1 MLQEEPKVVH
11 KQNLLRGIGF
21 AGAVVLVLNSI
32 IGAGIFALP
41 ATVTA
46 RAGALSPWLFLVVGL
61 LVITI
66 VLTFAELA
74 SYFKES
80 GGPVLFT
87 TTAFGPL
94 VGFSTGWI
102 LFISRMT
109 AFAANTTVM
118 AIYLGAVWPWFQTG
132 IGRALLIT
140 FICSTLT
147 WVNFIG
153 LKEGLRTM
161 AVITVFKIV
170 PILLLIVL
178 GLQHVSGDTLFPAT
192 MPTIDDL
199 GGTTLLLIYAFVGFE
214 SATIMSG
221 ETKNPKETLPR
232 ALVMTPIAVGIFYFL
247 IVIVFISV
255 LPDPGAEG
263 TTLIDVG
270 RELMG
275 NPGAQLI
282 TLAAVFS
289 IGGNLSSIMLA
300 VPRLPFA
307 LAERRLLPRWFG
319 HIHEKH
325 ATPSNSILMLGGLG
339 LAFALSGSFV
349 WLATASSLTRLISYV
364 LCIGSLPIIRKKASE
379 EERRE
384 AYRLKGGYTIPI
396 IALLVCLFIGA
407 QSELRSWLVTGGLL
421 AVGLV
426 FYAMAAKRRDRWEK
440 KQTDS
445 S

>member
-1 MLQEEPKVVH
+1 MSQQAGTDQKKHLI
-11 KQNLLRGIGF
+11 RGMGF
-21 AGAVVLVLNSI
+21 AGIAVLVLNSI

-41 ATVTA
+41 AEISA
-46 RAGALSPWLFLVVGL
+46 RAGVLSPWLFLVIGV

-66 VLTFAELA
+66 VMTFAELA

-87 TTAFGPL
+87 TAAFGPL

-118 AIYLGAVWPWFQTG
+118 PIYLGAIWPWFGSG
-132 IGRALLIT
+132 IGRALLVT
-140 FICSTLT
+140 AICGALT
-147 WVNFIG
+147 WVNFVG
-153 LKEGLRTM
+153 LKQGVRTM
-161 AVITVFKIV
+161 AVITVFKIT

-221 ETKNPKETLPR
+221 ETKKPKKTLPQ
-232 ALVMTPIAVGIFYFL
+232 ALVLTPIVVGIFYFL
-247 IVIVFISV
+247 IVIVYISV
-255 LPDPGAEG
+255 LPNPEAPG

-275 NPGAQLI
+275 PFGASLI
-282 TLAAVFS
+282 TLAAFFS

-307 LAERRLLPRWFG
+307 LAEKRLLPKWFG
-319 HIHEKH
+319 HVHEKYS
-325 ATPSNSILMLGGLG
+325 TPSNSVLLLGGLG
-339 LAFALSGSFV
+339 LAFALSGSFG
-349 WLATASSLTRLISYV
+349 WLAAASSLTRLISYV
-364 LCIGSLPIIRKKASE
+364 LCICALPIIRNNATQ
-379 EERRE
+379 EERDE
-384 AYRLKGGYTIPI
+384 SYRLKGGYTIPF
-396 IALLVCLFIGA
+396 IALIVCLFIGA
-407 QSELRSWLVTGGLL
+407 QSDLRAWTVTGGLL
-421 AVGLV
+421 VVGLS
-426 FYAMAAKRRDRWEK
+426 FYALASKRRERWANN
-440 KQTDS
+440 QN
-445 S
+445 

>member
-1 MLQEEPKVVH
+1 MSSNEPVTAH
-11 KQNLLRGIGF
+11 KKHLLRGIGF
-21 AGAVVLVLNSI
+21 AGVAVLVLNSI

-41 ATVTA
+41 AAVSA
-46 RAGALSPWLFLVVGL
+46 RAGVLSPWLFLIVGV

-87 TTAFGPL
+87 TSAFGPL

-102 LFISRMT
+102 LFVSRMT

-118 AIYLGAVWPWFQTG
+118 ALYLGAVEPWFSEG
-132 IGRALLIT
+132 IGRTLLICG
-140 FICSTLT
+140 IVGTLT
-147 WVNFIG
+147 WVNVIG
-153 LKEGLRTM
+153 VKAGVRTM
-161 AVITVFKIV
+161 AVITIFKIT
-170 PILLLIVL
+170 PMLLLIVL
-178 GLQHVSGDTLFPAT
+178 GLQHLTGETLFPADL
-192 MPTIDDL
+192 PTIDDL

-221 ETKNPKETLPR
+221 ETKNPKKTLPR
-232 ALVMTPIAVGIFYFL
+232 ALVMTPIVVGILYFL
-247 IVIVFISV
+247 IVLVYIAV
-255 LPDPGAEG
+255 LPDPGAPG

-275 NPGAQLI
+275 ANGALLI
-282 TLAAVFS
+282 TLAAFFS

-300 VPRLPFA
+300 VPRLPYA
-307 LAERRLLPRWFG
+307 MAEKRLLPHWFG

-325 ATPSNSILMLGGLG
+325 ATPSNSVLMLGGLG
-339 LAFALSGSFV
+339 LVFALSGSFA
-349 WLATASSLTRLISYV
+349 WLAAASSLTRLISYV
-364 LCIGSLPIIRKKASE
+364 LCIGALPIIRRKASE

-384 AYRLKGGYTIPI
+384 AYRLKGGYIIPV

-421 AVGLV
+421 LLGLA
-426 FYAMAAKRRDRWEK
+426 FYAMAGHRRQREDQDE
-440 KQTDS
+440 S
-445 S
+445 A

>member
-1 MLQEEPKVVH
+1 MIENKIKH
-11 KQNLLRGIGF
+11 KGHLLRGIGF
-21 AGAVVLVLNSI
+21 AGAAVLVLNSI

-41 ATVTA
+41 ATVSA

-87 TTAFGPL
+87 TSAFGPL

-118 AIYLGAVWPWFQTG
+118 AVYLGAVWPWFATG
-132 IGRALLIT
+132 VGRALLIT
-140 FICSTLT
+140 FVCSLLT

-161 AVITVFKIV
+161 AIITFFKII
-170 PILLLIVL
+170 PIVLLIVL
-178 GLQHVSGDTLFPAT
+178 GLQHVSGETLFPAT

-221 ETKNPKETLPR
+221 ETKNPKETLPK
-232 ALVMTPIAVGIFYFL
+232 ALVLTPIFVGIFYFL
-247 IVIVFISV
+247 IVIVYISV
-255 LPDPGAEG
+255 LPDPGAAG
-263 TTLIDVG
+263 MTLIDVG
-270 RELMG
+270 RELLG
-275 NPGAQLI
+275 TTGGQLI

-307 LAERRLLPRWFG
+307 MAERRLLPRWFG
-319 HIHEKH
+319 HIHEKY
-325 ATPSNSILMLGGLG
+325 ATPSNSVLMLGGLG

-364 LCIGSLPIIRKKASE
+364 LCIGALPIIRRNASE
-379 EERRE
+379 SERKE
-384 AYRLKGGYTIPI
+384 AYRLKGGYTIPG
-396 IALLVCLFIGA
+396 IALAVCLFIGA
-407 QSELRSWLVTGGLL
+407 QSTSRSWIVTGGLL
-421 AVGLV
+421 AVGLA
-426 FYAMAAKRRDRWEK
+426 FYAMAAKRRSRWEEQEK
-440 KQTDS
+440 KAS
-445 S
+445 